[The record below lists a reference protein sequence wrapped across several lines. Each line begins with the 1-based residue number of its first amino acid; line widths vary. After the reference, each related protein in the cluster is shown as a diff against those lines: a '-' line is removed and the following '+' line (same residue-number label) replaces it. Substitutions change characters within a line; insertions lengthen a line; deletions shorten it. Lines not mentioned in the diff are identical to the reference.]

1 MSEQIERADI
11 EEVVL
16 EIVHKAMGK
25 QARAIQRML
34 EKKEKRILAWVLL
47 ILDCGRYS
55 CALLLNYATMRIP
68 ELGNIPGK
76 SLIRRMKRNV
86 RRKTMSVLC
95 RND

>member
-68 ELGNIPGK
+68 KQGTSRIASFCPESHPLPF
-76 SLIRRMKRNV
+76 LDRA
-86 RRKTMSVLC
+86 TTQ
-95 RND
+95 